1 MAPPI
6 VEGIDQIVLINGTLD
21 ASDLFNANDPDGDPI
36 TMYEFEDQT
45 GTGSGRFEL
54 SGVAQDDGSVVTVN
68 PTDLNNLIYVGGTG
82 IGREDV
88 YVRVFANGAWSNR
101 AQLTIFTVRSNV
113 TTPLVNATDF
123 SVVSPERIAASSFIN
138 SYDPDGWP
146 IQRYF
151 IRDRFAGAGK
161 FYLDG
166 VAQTEATTFVV
177 TAEEFSKLYYEGAQ
191 TFASEPIDIWVHDGA
206 ELSEH
211 QAITARTLENVNRPV
226 IFYKEINVPLNGGL
240 KLFPLIDWTDPDGNT
255 IKSLR
260 VRDAS
265 PQSFSSYIRLNGRE
279 RDPQVW
285 IDVDAADFDNLE
297 IVGGSRRH
305 SSPIFVQFNDGRHN
319 SAIQQLKINTV
330 ERPAVA
336 SDDFVIHEDLDPIP
350 LTELFDKIDDGED
363 PVGYE
368 IVDGTSGFTSG
379 RFEEGLTQ
387 FAANQVHSIT
397 ATQYNNMI
405 YRAAA
410 YGPRAIDDVYVRADN
425 GTFKS
430 IWKRVEIATE
440 PNYDELLLQ
449 DLGGSYGDWIE
460 WNSFGGADPFVI
472 TYSFM
477 QSRTYD
483 PGAAFF
489 EPDIV
494 VNGFGQ
500 FSGLQR
506 DATRSILNQIS
517 TATNLQFVEI
527 SDNVVDQ
534 FGRRGGL
541 MRLGNFADPNLGGYI
556 TGTPDNTVTF
566 QPGGD
571 LWVNALLDLRDLSLG
586 SARYYELMG
595 QIARAVAVVAPGP
608 FPNEQN
614 WSNFTVKAPAI
625 SRFFV
630 HGGFER
636 PSSYSVYDIHALQK
650 LYGRNA
656 NGNAGDDLYDI
667 AGWLEGNQD
676 RISTIWDG
684 AGNDTL
690 SAVGADNPAI
700 IDLREGQFSTIGSI
714 PENVAI
720 AFEAVIENAIGSDHD
735 DMIQGNQ
742 HANILEGGLGND
754 TIRSG
759 SGNDLMNGGRGDDI
773 YHYGIGDGLD
783 KINEQRQEGVDT
795 LVLDAFPTLNSMA
808 DLRFRKSGPGSR
820 DLIIDLVLDGGESQ
834 GYITIETQRW
844 ARSRIETLSVFG
856 GTRID
861 LASIYDQSTTTNQE
875 FELLGTTTT
884 HGFLAQP
891 VV

>member
-6 VEGIDQIVLINGTLD
+6 VEGIDKIVLINGTLD
-21 ASDLFNANDPDGDPI
+21 ASDLFNASDPDGDPI
-36 TMYEFEDQT
+36 TMFEFEDQT

-54 SGVAQDDGSVVTVN
+54 SGTAQDDGSVVTVN
-68 PTDLNNLIYVGGTG
+68 ATDLGNLIYVGGTG
-82 IGREDV
+82 IGQEDV
-88 YVRVFANGAWSNR
+88 FVRVFANGAWSNR

-113 TTPLVNATDF
+113 TTPIVNANDF

-151 IRDRFAGAGK
+151 IRDRRVGAGK
-161 FYLDG
+161 FFLNG
-166 VAQTEATTFVV
+166 VQQTEAVTFVV
-177 TAEEFSKLYYEGAQ
+177 KASEFAKLFYQGADG
-191 TFASEPIDIWVHDGA
+191 FASEPIDIWVHDGA
-206 ELSEH
+206 ELSE
-211 QAITARTLENVNRPV
+211 QQTINAQTRENVNRPV
-226 IFYKEINVPLNGGL
+226 IFYKEIDIAVDSGL
-240 KLFPLIDWTDPDGNT
+240 SFFPLVDWTDPDGNT
-255 IKSLR
+255 IKSIR

-265 PQSFSSYIRLNGRE
+265 PQSFSSYFRFKGVR

-285 IDVDAADFDNLE
+285 LNVNAEDFDKLE
-297 IVGGSRRH
+297 LVGGSRRH
-305 SSPIFVQFNDGRHN
+305 SSSIFVQLNDGRHN
-319 SAIQQLKINTV
+319 STIQQLKVNTI

-336 SDDFVIHEDLDPIP
+336 SDDFVIHEDLDPIA
-350 LTELFDKIDDGED
+350 LRDLFDQVDGGTA
-363 PVGYE
+363 PVSYE

-387 FAANQVHSIT
+387 FAANQVHTIS
-397 ATQYNNMI
+397 ATQFNNMI
-405 YRAAA
+405 FRAAA
-410 YGPRAIDDVYVRADN
+410 YGPRTIDDVYVRADN
-425 GTFKS
+425 GSLKS

-460 WNSFGGADPFVI
+460 WNTFGGGDPTVI

-483 PGAAFF
+483 PGVAFF

-494 VNGFGQ
+494 VAGFGQ
-500 FSGLQR
+500 FSALQR

-517 TATNLQFVEI
+517 TATNLKFVEI
-527 SDNVVDQ
+527 SDNVVDG

-541 MRLGNFADPNLGGYI
+541 IRLGNFADPNLGGYI

-571 LWVNALLDLRDLSLG
+571 IWVNALLDLRDLSLG

-614 WSNFTVKAPAI
+614 WSNFTTKAATF

-630 HGGFER
+630 HGGLEI
-636 PSSYSVYDIHALQK
+636 PSSYSIYDIHALQK
-650 LYGRNA
+650 LYGVNA
-656 NGNAGDDLYDI
+656 DGNSGDNLYDI

-690 SAVGADNPAI
+690 SAVGADNPALM
-700 IDLREGQFSTIGSI
+700 DLREGQFSTIGTI

-720 AFEAVIENAIGSDHD
+720 AFGAQIENAIGSDHD
-735 DMIQGNQ
+735 DMIRGNQ
-742 HANILEGGLGND
+742 FANNLEGGLGND
-754 TIRSG
+754 TIMSG
-759 SGNDLMNGGRGDDI
+759 SGNDFMNGGAGDDI
-773 YHYGIGDGLD
+773 YHYGVGDGHD
-783 KINEQRQEGVDT
+783 RINEMRSEGADT
-795 LVLDAFPTLNSMA
+795 LVIDDFPTLTSMSA
-808 DLRFRKSGPGSR
+808 LRFRKSGPGSR
-820 DLIIDLVLDGGESQ
+820 DLIIDLVLEGGESQ
-834 GYITIETQRW
+834 GFITIETQRW

-856 GTRID
+856 GTRVD
-861 LASIYDQSTTTNQE
+861 LISIYDQATTTNQE
-875 FELLGTTTT
+875 FELLGTAST